1 MEEHTYADALRKRP
15 ETARRD
21 LLEGTENSSTLVS
34 DVKSPNPDTSSY
46 AVVQSQTGGND
57 KASVT
62 MKTILAGNAIEAAS
76 KDPIPPSSP
85 RQRAFLPEDL
95 YYLHQIL
102 ELYRLSMKTIQAWLA
117 WEGCGSPGNTA
128 QPTSRLLE
136 LAQRARWRGAVPSAR
151 ELWALEVALDCA
163 KVLQRVEEGE
173 GESKNG
179 QQTLRTS
186 GFSV

>member
-21 LLEGTENSSTLVS
+21 LFEGTENSSTLVS
-34 DVKSPNPDTSSY
+34 DVETPNPNTSV
-46 AVVQSQTGGND
+46 AVVQPQTGGKD
-57 KASVT
+57 KHSVT
-62 MKTILAGNAIEAAS
+62 MKEILAGKAIEAVS
-76 KDPIPPSSP
+76 KDPTPPSSP

-95 YYLHQIL
+95 YYLDQIL
-102 ELYRLSMKTIQAWLA
+102 ELYRLSMKTIHAWLA

-173 GESKNG
+173 GESKNE

-186 GFSV
+186 AVSV